1 MSAEIDPLST
11 LEKCATAAAELLVS
25 AAAARVLPIAS
36 VDLSVL
42 IAFSLFSAATLIA
55 ASQLQTIRLEK
66 ICNTSSY
73 LHKKHYTTKGPNL
86 RGERERE
93 REGTI
98 TRCLPPEAALAATAE

>member
-42 IAFSLFSAATLIA
+42 IAFSLFSAATL
-55 ASQLQTIRLEK
+55 
-66 ICNTSSY
+66 
-73 LHKKHYTTKGPNL
+73 H
-86 RGERERE
+86 
-93 REGTI
+93 REGNNTPSLELAAVRI
-98 TRCLPPEAALAATAE
+98 SGSLPPVLRMAVLPDTAKSAKVYNSSQSTPDD